1 MINNVQPIEG
11 GNGATFTEST
21 RADEASGRARLLG
34 LLASLFRDHPD
45 TELLEHL
52 RTNELQTVFSDLGVD
67 LGEDFRQLSV
77 EQLAEHLA
85 AEFSELFLLPGFLI
99 SPHES
104 VQVPG
109 GKGLLRGPET
119 TFVANYYATVGFS
132 LDDSTPMEPDHFS
145 IELEFLS
152 HLAGLEADCSLQQDL
167 QTLKDLQR
175 YQKDF
180 LQRHLGRWSTV
191 FLDKVVEGTKEPF
204 IGKLRFLPGIFWT
217 RSRLDWQR
225 SSFNLQEGN
234 LAVSVNRD
242 QLQKRLPRSLLQL
255 LVVGF
260 MVAYVPLVMACGWF
274 GDGEDS
280 GPEALSIGPDGT
292 VLKATVETPASLTA
306 EANRLLKFGL
316 SGYAGAFRLFLKAAK
331 QGFAPAQNNLANMY
345 EQGLGVVPDTREAAH
360 WYLVAARLGE
370 AHAQHSIANYYLK
383 GTGVEQDPVKG
394 MQWMKCA
401 ARQRHKSAFVDL
413 VMIYL
418 NGGVIP
424 ADPIQAKAWSLVAVQ
439 LGVSIADDK
448 MAVLNKRRTAPQLQ
462 QAQRQARSIQ
472 QHELSQNDLP
482 PCPAAGQ

>member
-1 MINNVQPIEG
+1 M
-11 GNGATFTEST
+11 
-21 RADEASGRARLLG
+21 
-34 LLASLFRDHPD
+34 
-45 TELLEHL
+45 
-52 RTNELQTVFSDLGVD
+52 
-67 LGEDFRQLSV
+67 
-77 EQLAEHLA
+77 
-85 AEFSELFLLPGFLI
+85 
-99 SPHES
+99 
-104 VQVPG
+104 
-109 GKGLLRGPET
+109 
-119 TFVANYYATVGFS
+119 
-132 LDDSTPMEPDHFS
+132 
-145 IELEFLS
+145 
-152 HLAGLEADCSLQQDL
+152 
-167 QTLKDLQR
+167 
-175 YQKDF
+175 
-180 LQRHLGRWSTV
+180 
-191 FLDKVVEGTKEPF
+191 
-204 IGKLRFLPGIFWT
+204 
-217 RSRLDWQR
+217 
-225 SSFNLQEGN
+225 
-234 LAVSVNRD
+234 SVNRD

-306 EANRLLKFGL
+306 EANRLLKFGV

-448 MAVLNKRRTAPQLQ
+448 MAVLNKRLTAPQLQ

>member
-204 IGKLRFLPGIFWT
+204 YREIAILARDFL
-217 RSRLDWQR
+217 D
-225 SSFNLQEGN
+225 QE
-234 LAVSVNRD
+234 
-242 QLQKRLPRSLLQL
+242 Q
-255 LVVGF
+255 
-260 MVAYVPLVMACGWF
+260 
-274 GDGEDS
+274 
-280 GPEALSIGPDGT
+280 
-292 VLKATVETPASLTA
+292 
-306 EANRLLKFGL
+306 
-316 SGYAGAFRLFLKAAK
+316 
-331 QGFAPAQNNLANMY
+331 
-345 EQGLGVVPDTREAAH
+345 
-360 WYLVAARLGE
+360 ARLAE
-370 AHAQHSIANYYLK
+370 I
-383 GTGVEQDPVKG
+383 
-394 MQWMKCA
+394 
-401 ARQRHKSAFVDL
+401 
-413 VMIYL
+413 
-418 NGGVIP
+418 
-424 ADPIQAKAWSLVAVQ
+424 
-439 LGVSIADDK
+439 
-448 MAVLNKRRTAPQLQ
+448 
-462 QAQRQARSIQ
+462 
-472 QHELSQNDLP
+472 EL
-482 PCPAAGQ
+482 